1 MSEPLKYMYNV
12 NFFER
17 LYPVLKSVIPGFE
30 ERKFVYSVFD
40 TEWPDLELKQRTRQI
55 TKALNKCLPTEY
67 PKAVELV
74 VSIASLLTGKRK
86 GTKLSFRL
94 PSRIH

>member
-40 TEWPDLELKQRTRQI
+40 TQWPDLELKQRTRQI

-74 VSIASLLTGKRK
+74 VSIASLLREKEK
-86 GTKLSFRL
+86 EQLAPMPAF
-94 PSRIH
+94 